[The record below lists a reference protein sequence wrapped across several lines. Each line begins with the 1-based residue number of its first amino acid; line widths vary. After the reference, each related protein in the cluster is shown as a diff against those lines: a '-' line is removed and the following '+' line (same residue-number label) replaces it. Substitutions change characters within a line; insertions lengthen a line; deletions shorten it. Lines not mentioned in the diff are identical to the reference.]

1 MNNKKISIIIP
12 CYNQGKYIEDTV
24 ESVLNQTYKNIEII
38 VINDNSTDNS
48 LDYINKIIKNNDKIK
63 FINLE
68 QNGGVSHARNV
79 AIENSTGEYILPLDA
94 DDKID
99 ATYIEKAERI
109 LSANSNIGIVYP
121 RVEYFGAK
129 NGEMETDN
137 FNNESF
143 LFQNCIISSALFMR
157 KDWELAGKYDEKLN
171 VLEDHDLWLSFIV
184 LGLQPYKI
192 DEVLYFYRK
201 HDRSTID
208 KAIDNIL
215 LYKKQLLEKHI
226 KLFSNHNE
234 VIKRVFTPDQIDYVK
249 NLKKKYRKY
258 RKYLIISIILN
269 FLSICFLLKSFIIGG
284 L

>member
-1 MNNKKISIIIP
+1 MESNKVSVVIP
-12 CYNQGKYIEDTV
+12 CYNQGKYIEDAV

-38 VINDNSTDNS
+38 VVNDNSTDNS

-121 RVEYFGAK
+121 RVEYFGVK

-143 LFQNCIISSALFMR
+143 VFQNCIISSALFRR
-157 KDWELAGKYDEKLN
+157 KDWKLAGKYDEKLN
-171 VLEDHDLWLSFIV
+171 VLEDHDLWLSFIE

-215 LYKKQLLEKHI
+215 FYKKQLLEKHI
-226 KLFSNHNE
+226 KLFSNNDE
-234 VIKRVFTPDQIDYVK
+234 VIKRIFTPDQIDYVK
-249 NLKKKYRKY
+249 KLKEKYRKY
-258 RKYLIISIILN
+258 RLYLYISLTLLLLETIYIIRG
-269 FLSICFLLKSFIIGG
+269 FIYA
-284 L
+284 